1 MLFTSLPS
9 AIERNSFQCKVH
21 LYVSFYNI
29 IEVFSCLFWDKGR
42 TRVAA
47 APWGWFCFLKGKTR
61 GNNSKEAQFVSR
73 SFFPFPFLL
82 HFFSSVLP
90 PFTFLPFSFSF
101 SFYFSSSF
109 LYFLTSLFPG
119 QKPKGDGCSTP
130 CPCKE
135 GTRSE
140 TRATELT
147 ESPVR
152 PRMKVSGPAS
162 DVHSLFQSSRRIRAM
177 MYLW

>member
-1 MLFTSLPS
+1 MSVFITSLKYLVVSLGTREELELLLLLEADS
-9 AIERNSFQCKVH
+9 AS
-21 LYVSFYNI
+21 
-29 IEVFSCLFWDKGR
+29 
-42 TRVAA
+42 
-47 APWGWFCFLKGKTR
+47 
-61 GNNSKEAQFVSR
+61 SKAKREEITAEAQFVSR

-119 QKPKGDGCSTP
+119 QKPKEDGCSTP

-140 TRATELT
+140 TRTTELT

>member
-1 MLFTSLPS
+1 MSVFITSLKYLVVSLGTREELELLLLLEADS
-9 AIERNSFQCKVH
+9 AS
-21 LYVSFYNI
+21 
-29 IEVFSCLFWDKGR
+29 
-42 TRVAA
+42 
-47 APWGWFCFLKGKTR
+47 
-61 GNNSKEAQFVSR
+61 SKAKREEITAEAQFVSR

-101 SFYFSSSF
+101 SFSFSSSF

>member
-1 MLFTSLPS
+1 MSVFITSLKYLVVSLGTREELELLLLLEADS
-9 AIERNSFQCKVH
+9 AS
-21 LYVSFYNI
+21 
-29 IEVFSCLFWDKGR
+29 
-42 TRVAA
+42 
-47 APWGWFCFLKGKTR
+47 
-61 GNNSKEAQFVSR
+61 SKAKREEITAEAQFVSR

>member
-1 MLFTSLPS
+1 MSVFITSL
-9 AIERNSFQCKVH
+9 KYLV
-21 LYVSFYNI
+21 VSF
-29 IEVFSCLFWDKGR
+29 G
-42 TRVAA
+42 TREELELLLLLEADSA
-47 APWGWFCFLKGKTR
+47 S
-61 GNNSKEAQFVSR
+61 SKAKREEITAEAQFVSR

-140 TRATELT
+140 TRTTELT